1 MEYIQLTT
9 HRIKSQCLEI
19 SYWVN
24 IFKLIS
30 QLFEIRMNLHFIF
43 AGFESPFSKD
53 PNFMDRFS
61 LTCMN
66 NQPKQMVIFK
76 SLPIL
81 SFHIHTCILR
91 KYSHIEIHVFWESII
106 FLWILF
112 HFLIQASV
120 SSILHIFNFLNYSSS
135 HFSFTGFILVD
146 HIRSRDMKI
155 GEDRR
160 EMVEALLWS
169 FFFTNSLQV
178 FSVS

>member
-1 MEYIQLTT
+1 MFGDFLLSEYLQID
-9 HRIKSQCLEI
+9 I
-19 SYWVN
+19 STFRNQSESSFYFSWLQIPFLKGPEFWWTV
-24 IFKLIS
+24 
-30 QLFEIRMNLHFIF
+30 LFSFTFI
-43 AGFESPFSKD
+43 
-53 PNFMDRFS
+53 
-61 LTCMN
+61 N

-120 SSILHIFNFLNYSSS
+120 SSILHIFNFLNYSLS

-169 FFFTNSLQV
+169 FSFTNSLQV